1 MRHPPPPEAAL
12 AGTMARQIH
21 RERIL
26 LAGWGRAILLQIAHP
41 KVARG
46 VAEHSGF
53 ATEPWGRLRRL
64 HRTLAAMLDLTF
76 GSEEEAAAAA
86 ARINARHDGIH
97 GRLTEPAGGEP
108 AGAPYSAHDPELL
121 TWVHATLLESFLLVY
136 RLFVRPVGSDEADRY
151 CREAGGIEAALGIPS
166 GRLPRTEAD
175 LRRYLDAMLA
185 SGAIEVTDTAR
196 RLAREVI
203 SPPAPALVRPALWLA
218 ALPAV
223 GLLPPAIRAGYGL
236 PWDARRERALRAL
249 IGAAR
254 AALPLVPPP
263 MRYWKVARQAEARG
277 RR

>member
-1 MRHPPPPEAAL
+1 MRHPPPPEAVL
-12 AGTMARQIH
+12 AGAMARQIH

-76 GSEEEAAAAA
+76 GSEEAAAATA

-97 GRLTEPAGGEP
+97 GRLAEPAGGEP

-166 GRLPRTEAD
+166 GRLPGTEVD
-175 LRRYLDAMLA
+175 LRRYMDSMLA

-223 GLLPPAIRAGYGL
+223 GLLPPAIRAGYEL

-254 AALPLVPPP
+254 AALPLVPSP
-263 MRYWKVARQAEARG
+263 MRYWKVARRAEARG
-277 RR
+277 QR

>member
-1 MRHPPPPEAAL
+1 MHPLPPEAVL
-12 AGTMARQIH
+12 AGAMARQIH

-46 VAEHSGF
+46 VADHSGF
-53 ATEPWGRLRRL
+53 TTEPWGRLRRL
-64 HRTLAAMLDLTF
+64 RRTLAAMLDLTF

-86 ARINARHDGIH
+86 ARINARHDDIH
-97 GRLTEPAGGEP
+97 GRLAEPAGGEP
-108 AGAPYSAHDPELL
+108 AGVPYSAHDPELL
-121 TWVHATLLESFLLVY
+121 TWVHATLLDSFLLVY
-136 RLFVRPVGSDEADRY
+136 RLLVRPVDGAAADRY
-151 CREAGGIEAALGIPS
+151 CLEASGIEGALGIPP
-166 GRLPRTEAD
+166 GRLPRTEGE
-175 LRRYLDAMLA
+175 LRRYLDEMLS

-196 RLAREVI
+196 RLARELI
-203 SPPAPALVRPALWLA
+203 SPPAPAVVRPALWLA
-218 ALPAV
+218 ALPVV

-236 PWDARRERALRAL
+236 PWDARRERVLRAL

-263 MRYWKVARQAEARG
+263 MRYWKVARRAEARG

>member
-1 MRHPPPPEAAL
+1 
-12 AGTMARQIH
+12 
-21 RERIL
+21 
-26 LAGWGRAILLQIAHP
+26 
-41 KVARG
+41 
-46 VAEHSGF
+46 
-53 ATEPWGRLRRL
+53 
-64 HRTLAAMLDLTF
+64 MLDLTF
-76 GSEEEAAAAA
+76 GSEEEAAAAV

-136 RLFVRPVGSDEADRY
+136 RLFVRPVDDAEADRY
-151 CREAGGIEAALGIPS
+151 CLGASGIEAALGIPP
-166 GRLPRTEAD
+166 GRLPRTEGE

-196 RLAREVI
+196 RLARELI
-203 SPPAPALVRPALWLA
+203 SPPAPAVVRPALWLA

-223 GLLPPAIRAGYGL
+223 GLLPPAIRAGYRL
-236 PWDARRERALRAL
+236 PWDGRRERALRAL
-249 IGAAR
+249 IGVAR

-263 MRYWKVARQAEARG
+263 MRYWRVARRAEARG